1 MTNPCLNHSCSRC
14 CYRTEMTL
22 TNEDI
27 ERISA
32 LGYSDFYIYVNGYLQ
47 LKNVQG
53 HCFFLKQDLCEINDN
68 KPAGCRLYP
77 LIMDIDTG
85 ELFLHDYCPYNDEF
99 EFSEEDGDTLKELI
113 EREETERDERIL
125 KRLHELTG

>member
-1 MTNPCLNHSCSRC
+1 M
-14 CYRTEMTL
+14 TEMTL

-32 LGYSDFYIYVNGYLQ
+32 LGYKDFYVYIDGYLQ

-53 HCFFLKQDLCEINDN
+53 HCFFLKQDRCEINDA
-68 KPAGCRLYP
+68 KPAGCRIYP

-85 ELFLHDYCPYNDEF
+85 ELFLHDYCPYNEEF
-99 EFSEEDGDTLKELI
+99 LFSEDH
-113 EREETERDERIL
+113 REELREIIDREEKERDERIL
-125 KRLHELTG
+125 KRLLEFTG